1 MAFQNWQN
9 NALPA
14 RLQPLYKLLHLQSPD
29 VDAIHF
35 RITPLTLKL
44 PVLASLCS
52 RLPFLG
58 ALARS
63 PESPCPTLPL
73 ALSCPCLLCSAQD
86 CLSSAPSPAAQNR
99 LAPLCL
105 SLSSCP
111 CLLCSAQDC
120 LSSAPSLTAQNHLAS
135 LCLSLSSCPH
145 LLCPAQ
151 DCLSSAP
158 SIALP
163 HSAFRFLSSFPHLL
177 CSAQDCLRT
186 F

>member
-1 MAFQNWQN
+1 MWRFKIGRTTRCPQG
-9 NALPA
+9 
-14 RLQPLYKLLHLQSPD
+14 
-29 VDAIHF
+29 
-35 RITPLTLKL
+35 
-44 PVLASLCS
+44 CS
-52 RLPFLG
+52 RCTSFFISRALMLTPSTSELLLSPSSCLCLP
-58 ALARS
+58 R
-63 PESPCPTLPL
+63 
-73 ALSCPCLLCSAQD
+73 SAQD